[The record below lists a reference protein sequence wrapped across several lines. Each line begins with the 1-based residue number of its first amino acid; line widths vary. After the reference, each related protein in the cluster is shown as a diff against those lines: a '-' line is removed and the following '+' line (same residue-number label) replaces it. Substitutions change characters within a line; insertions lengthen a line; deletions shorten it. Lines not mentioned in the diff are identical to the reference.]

1 MKTIDRKSQ
10 LFFYFFVWGLLVL
23 AGCSESEDY
32 DTAQGPGREEPVKV
46 TVSEIQVWEKGS
58 SRHFPGVVRPG
69 RRAVL
74 STRVNGTIQ
83 SIRVKAGDQV
93 TAGDLLA
100 RVESRDLEA
109 VIAAAEEQLKAAE
122 AAHDQAVRDVGR
134 LQRLYEED
142 LIARNRLEQARVK
155 QLEIEANVEK
165 VRAELDVQRINR
177 GYAHI
182 TAPFIGMVSEVVMD
196 EGSFTGPGQPVLVI
210 EDRSTLRIDVPV
222 PSKIADRLTAEEAL
236 LVVSPLLSKPLA
248 ASYVATVPA
257 LEGALAGQ
265 ILRLSVKNPPP
276 ALQPGQVVDV
286 LLKATEKKD
295 RVALPRAALIRRGQ
309 LTGAMVLEQKK
320 EKTFVHLRWI
330 RTIAEEPGEND
341 FIPVSQGLEAG
352 ERVVLNPSPDLRDG
366 QQVRIAREFP

>member
-1 MKTIDRKSQ
+1 MKTTDRKSQ
-10 LFFYFFVWGLLVL
+10 LFFYFILWGLLVL
-23 AGCSESEDY
+23 AGCSESEDN
-32 DTAQGPGREEPVKV
+32 DTAQNPAQEEPVKV
-46 TVSEIQVWEKGS
+46 TVSEIRPWQKGS
-58 SRHFPGVVRPG
+58 NRHFPGVVRPG

-74 STRVNGTIQ
+74 STRVSGTIR
-83 SIRVKAGDQV
+83 SIHVKAGDPV

-100 RVESRDLEA
+100 RVESRDLDA
-109 VIAAAEEQLKAAE
+109 VIAAAQERFKAAE
-122 AAHDQAVRDVGR
+122 ATHDQAVRNVGR

-155 QLEIEANVEK
+155 QQEIEANVEK

-177 GYAHI
+177 GYAYI

-222 PSKIADRLTAEEAL
+222 PSTVADRLTAEEDL
-236 LVVSPLLSKPLA
+236 LVVSPLLSKPFA
-248 ASYVATVPA
+248 ATYVATVPA
-257 LEGALAGQ
+257 LKGDLAGQ
-265 ILRLSVKNPPP
+265 ILRLSVKSPPA

-295 RVALPRAALIRRGQ
+295 RVALPQAALIRRGQ
-309 LTGAMVLEQKK
+309 LTGTMVIEKKK
-320 EKTFVHLRWI
+320 EKTFLHLRWI
-330 RTIAEEPGEND
+330 RTTAGESGQND

-352 ERVVLNPSPDLRDG
+352 DRVVLNPSPDLRDG
-366 QQVRIAREFP
+366 QPVRPERMFP